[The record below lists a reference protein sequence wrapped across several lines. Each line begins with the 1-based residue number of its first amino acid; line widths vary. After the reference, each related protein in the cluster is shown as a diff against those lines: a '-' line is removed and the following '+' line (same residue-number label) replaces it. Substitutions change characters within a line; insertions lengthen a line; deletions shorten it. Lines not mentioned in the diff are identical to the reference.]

1 MKLKCGLRRT
11 SAKTAGGR
19 KGDNTMFDSLE
30 KNIEMTENAPKTR
43 ERLVRFLGAALVA
56 LVVLGGLYMGLM
68 TLE

>member
-1 MKLKCGLRRT
+1 
-11 SAKTAGGR
+11 
-19 KGDNTMFDSLE
+19 MFDSLE